1 MNAKI
6 KVSEQRRIAA
16 SMGNQVLGTIQK
28 NITYTDKSL
37 IVYLYNAI
45 VRPHLEYC
53 IHAWNP
59 YLRTINVWNKLS
71 TECVHASSVNMFMNK
86 IDKYLVKAGY
96 T

>member
-45 VRPHLEYC
+45 VRPHL
-53 IHAWNP
+53 
-59 YLRTINVWNKLS
+59 
-71 TECVHASSVNMFMNK
+71 
-86 IDKYLVKAGY
+86 
-96 T
+96 